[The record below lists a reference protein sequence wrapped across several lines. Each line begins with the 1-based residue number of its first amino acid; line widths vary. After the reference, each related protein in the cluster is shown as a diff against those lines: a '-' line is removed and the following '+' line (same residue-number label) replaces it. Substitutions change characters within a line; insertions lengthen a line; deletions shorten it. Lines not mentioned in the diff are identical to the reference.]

1 MEFYYNNRDYIKYHE
16 IGKDIHTKIAQKT
29 FFTKSL
35 VNYSAYKLATEIDI
49 LLAINARDYP
59 DLEIISGFPTGININ
74 EMVAHYSPNKQD
86 TTVLKLGDVVKID
99 YGVCVNGIIY
109 DAAYTV
115 CVGFEEENK
124 ENNLIE
130 DINIK
135 LNLIKASKEAF
146 EEAKKMMRQDQMV
159 GEIGGTICEVIESYG
174 FNTIKDICGHQIK
187 PYEIHSGLVIPN
199 YNCNSILPPNM
210 KRILGDSFY
219 AIEPYA
225 STGSGEVFYSE
236 DIPCNHYILNYR
248 KYDFN
253 SAKKIIEKK
262 SGHDIEYLRRF
273 KSLCFTPKWLQKSD
287 MKFQETFPLIEHCYT
302 KQVPIVEK
310 SGGITSQYEETIY
323 VK

>member
-1 MEFYYNNRDYIKYHE
+1 MEFYYNNREYNRYHE
-16 IGKDIHTKIAQKT
+16 IGKDINTKIAKKT

-35 VNYSAYKLATEIDI
+35 VNYSVYKLATEIDI
-49 LLAINARDYP
+49 LLAIFARDYSE
-59 DLEIISGFPTGININ
+59 LEIISGFPTGININ
-74 EMVAHYSPNKQD
+74 DMVAHYSPNKQD
-86 TTVLKLGDVVKID
+86 KTVLKAGDVVKID

-115 CVGFEEENK
+115 YVGDEIDQEMDK
-124 ENNLIE
+124 
-130 DINIK
+130 K
-135 LNLIKASKEAF
+135 LDLIKASKEAF
-146 EEAKKMMRQDQMV
+146 DEAKKMMKQDQMV
-159 GEIGGTICEVIESYG
+159 GEIGGAICEVIESYG

-210 KRILGDSFY
+210 KRIIGDSFY

-236 DIPCNHYILNYR
+236 EIPCNHYILNYR
-248 KYDFN
+248 KYDFD

-262 SGHDIEYLRRF
+262 SGHDIEYLKRF

-287 MKFQETFPLIEHCYT
+287 IEFAEIFPRIEHCYM

-310 SGGITSQYEETIY
+310 SGGITSQYEETVY